1 MASRKLCRWMCR
13 SVRWAVV
20 SRRLE
25 RWSACRSWAQLFFW
39 LFSCDGA
46 VSPTSSQPGAA
57 ELRLLP
63 HEAFWQEHGADTLFW
78 HLNSLWTLQ
87 SFAVCTEQR
96 WGEEVEEVITLSTP
110 PGTKREDVCQEA
122 GVYGAS
128 SAGLRSGAEM
138 LSLASL
144 LKSYW
149 FPRWDEARGGN
160 PVQVCMCIDFLIT
173 IKTMSFYWHFSHS
186 LMVFGATVCLLPVYV
201 CIFELWLTFNA
212 TNLQRVPL
220 ALCSVM
226 SWTGLWMFIC
236 VISNK
241 KARSRLLVNMSD
253 WRVLNDL
260 PLASTSPLPLFPSCF
275 FTFSTFILIFIWGV
289 HWGGFSFWHFVRAC

>member
-1 MASRKLCRWMCR
+1 
-13 SVRWAVV
+13 
-20 SRRLE
+20 
-25 RWSACRSWAQLFFW
+25 
-39 LFSCDGA
+39 
-46 VSPTSSQPGAA
+46 
-57 ELRLLP
+57 
-63 HEAFWQEHGADTLFW
+63 
-78 HLNSLWTLQ
+78 
-87 SFAVCTEQR
+87 
-96 WGEEVEEVITLSTP
+96 
-110 PGTKREDVCQEA
+110 
-122 GVYGAS
+122 
-128 SAGLRSGAEM
+128 M

-149 FPRWDEARGGN
+149 FRRWDEARGGN
-160 PVQVCMCIDFLIT
+160 PVKVCMCIDFLIT
-173 IKTMSFYWHFSHS
+173 IKTLEIYWHFSHS

-241 KARSRLLVNMSD
+241 KARSRLLVKMSD

-260 PLASTSPLPLFPSCF
+260 PLASTSPHLSLCSPLASSHSAHLFWSSSEEFIEAVFHFGISCVLTLSRLLF
-275 FTFSTFILIFIWGV
+275 FVLEGTHTHTNS
-289 HWGGFSFWHFVRAC
+289 